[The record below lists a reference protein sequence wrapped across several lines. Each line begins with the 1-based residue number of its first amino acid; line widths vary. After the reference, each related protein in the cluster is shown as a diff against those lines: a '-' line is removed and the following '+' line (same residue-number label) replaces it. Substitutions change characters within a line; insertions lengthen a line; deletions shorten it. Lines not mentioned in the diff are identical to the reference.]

1 MLVNFLNGCLPLEDK
16 ENYKMKWLIMGLIF
30 WIISDIRTD
39 YLIRKRLSEIT
50 IEVNYMEDEE

>member
-1 MLVNFLNGCLPLEDK
+1 
-16 ENYKMKWLIMGLIF
+16 MKWLIMGLIF

-50 IEVNYMEDEE
+50 IEVNYVEDEE